1 MGLFRS
7 TTAGF
12 VNRLA
17 NMKTAAALLISS
29 ILLSASAAAEA
40 PGDARQQE
48 LRHLIRH
55 DCGSC
60 HGLTRKGGLG
70 PDLLPERLQ
79 KSDPDSLFATI
90 KFGRPGT
97 PMPPWQKFFTD
108 DEIHWIVEQLQEG
121 RE

>member
-1 MGLFRS
+1 
-7 TTAGF
+7 
-12 VNRLA
+12 
-17 NMKTAAALLISS
+17 MKIIFGVLIS
-29 ILLSASAAAEA
+29 LLFLSVFAYADA
-40 PGDARQQE
+40 PEDTRQKEIQ
-48 LRHLIRH
+48 HLIRH

-79 KSDPDSLFATI
+79 TIAADALFATI

-97 PMPPWQKFFTD
+97 PMPPWQDFFTD